1 MAVVYVV
8 VVIVG
13 YLGSPMCIGGNL
25 ILIGIYVVPIV
36 IGIGKIGVNK
46 IGLLLAV
53 IGYYAITSG
62 SFAQAVCTAGVV
74 GGDGGRVY

>member
-1 MAVVYVV
+1 MHIAKYCHVVIVNAMAVVYVV

-62 SFAQAVCTAGVV
+62 SFA
-74 GGDGGRVY
+74 